1 MRTAIVECKHCGV
14 EYITQLSGHNVLETP
29 KKYQSREYCPECQKA
44 IVDALSLIS
53 VKFKNKFVPTNE
65 VTLDQ
70 LLEWEQANYEEEKE
84 KRIKNECLFP
94 LMKKVFSEVYDT
106 ELNESSISKEIKGR
120 YEHKNKI
127 FHCLYFPSKKEE
139 VRITVKMKVN
149 LETNEKVKYILNN

>member
-29 KKYQSREYCPECQKA
+29 KEYQSSEYCPECQKA

-70 LLEWEQANYEEEKE
+70 LLEWEQANYKEEKE

-106 ELNESSISKEIKGR
+106 ELNDYRLTADDNSTRVIYNVRSFRILRKIKNSNSDSTL
-120 YEHKNKI
+120 KKQNKK
-127 FHCLYFPSKKEE
+127 CLW
-139 VRITVKMKVN
+139 
-149 LETNEKVKYILNN
+149 